1 MVLSVPPWVA
11 PWMPLMVAPLVP
23 SLVAPYVSCGESNLT
38 YMVVVRIF
46 EGLWNGSHLVVM
58 DNYFSSIKI
67 FKLLLKDFYASNTM
81 RSNRIGLLVNLKN
94 I

>member
-1 MVLSVPPWVA
+1 
-11 PWMPLMVAPLVP
+11 MPLAVVPLVH
-23 SLVAPYVSCGESNLT
+23 SLVAPYVPFGESKLIH
-38 YMVVVRIF
+38 MVILRIF
-46 EGLWNGSHLVVM
+46 EGLWNGGHLVVM

-67 FKLLLKDFYASNTM
+67 FKFLLKDFYASNTM